1 MRAYS
6 PARGPTVT
14 DIAVPRSLAA
24 ELPPL
29 VKLLAE
35 DRRYKIDAYQFLGAG
50 LEHAQEVLGL
60 GKPGPRTRAKD
71 AEDDEDDRPVRHVTG
86 QDLCVALK
94 HLAHEQYGY
103 MARLVLASWGIRST
117 SDFGEIVYNLI
128 KIGKMSKSDSDRRED
143 FNNVYDFEQAF
154 LKEFVITREEETC
167 RP

>member
-60 GKPGPRTRAKD
+60 GKPGPRPRAKD

-128 KIGKMSKSDSDRRED
+128 K
-143 FNNVYDFEQAF
+143 
-154 LKEFVITREEETC
+154 
-167 RP
+167 

>member
-1 MRAYS
+1 MRSCS
-6 PARGPTVT
+6 PARGPTLT
-14 DIAVPRSLAA
+14 DIAVPRSLAT

-29 VKLLAE
+29 AKLLTE

-60 GKPGPRTRAKD
+60 GQPGPRPRASD
-71 AEDDEDDRPVRHVTG
+71 EEVEDDRPVRHVTG

-94 HLAHEQYGY
+94 HLAHDQYGY
-103 MARLVLASWGIRST
+103 MARIVLASWGIRST

-143 FNNVYDFEQAF
+143 FNNVYDFEQAL
-154 LKEFVITREEETC
+154 LKEFVITREEEPC

>member
-1 MRAYS
+1 MRSYS
-6 PARGPTVT
+6 PARGPTLT
-14 DIAVPRSLAA
+14 DIAVPRSLAD

-29 VKLLAE
+29 VKLLTE

-60 GKPGPRTRAKD
+60 GKPGPRPRAKD
-71 AEDDEDDRPVRHVTG
+71 AEEEDDRPVRHVTG

-143 FNNVYDFEQAF
+143 FDNVYDFEQAF